1 VKALVLLCS
10 SLLLILAG
18 IVEMFFPSYFA
29 IHELLVNSFPDIW
42 QYQYH
47 IGSAEITLGALL
59 IIPAYRLNSSLTH
72 KFLETGFRVG
82 FAILFIGASIFKI
95 HDPKNFALLVTQYQ
109 FLPAFSVNM
118 FALLLPV
125 AEFLVGIGLLFNKY
139 TRENSILLLLMFIAF
154 IIALAYAV
162 FNELGIVC
170 GCFAIDG
177 AQSESEA
184 VISLVRDLVLL
195 PAVIYLCSRPNKY
208 LWQVWGFK

>member
-1 VKALVLLCS
+1 MKALILLCC

-18 IVEMFFPSYFA
+18 IVEMFFPSFFA
-29 IHELLVNSFPDIW
+29 IHELLLSRFPDIW

-47 IGSAEITLGALL
+47 IGSAEIALGALF
-59 IIPAYRLNSSLTH
+59 IIPAYRLNASLTH
-72 KFLETGFRVG
+72 KFMETGFRVG
-82 FAILFIGASIFKI
+82 FAIMFIGASIFKI

-139 TRENSILLLLMFIAF
+139 TRENSVMLLLMFVAF

-184 VISLVRDLVLL
+184 VISLIRDLVLL
-195 PAVIYLCSRPNKY
+195 PAVFYLCFRPNKY